1 MRLAGVCINGGAC
14 GLIRQYTGN
23 LTNRR
28 LPCAWVF
35 ASQGETRRTGAAW
48 LSSVRVLRCGIE
60 LPNEH
65 NPHKTYRLPNAV
77 IRVYGLHG
85 FGISPGVQTLW
96 LGRGRS
102 QVNMASIDWATH
114 VLQGWQQRAARA
126 KALANPQNPPQF
138 GLRIATHAHEV
149 ETVSNRASRRHG
161 EAPPNSAHTAHHA
174 RKVYKVRCAK
184 PGLWLGR
191 AWTTMWII

>member
-28 LPCAWVF
+28 LPRAQVF
-35 ASQGETRRTGAAW
+35 VSWRGAGRAGAAW
-48 LSSVRVLRCGIE
+48 LSSVRVLGCGIE
-60 LPNEH
+60 LPNERR
-65 NPHKTYRLPNAV
+65 PRVAV
-77 IRVYGLHG
+77 SPPPPSFAVWGGGAAPRVPAGAG
-85 FGISPGVQTLW
+85 GG
-96 LGRGRS
+96 GS

-114 VLQGWQQRAARA
+114 VLQGWQQRAAQA

-149 ETVSNRASRRHG
+149 ETVSNRASRCHG
-161 EAPPNSAHTAHHA
+161 EAKSSSAHTAHHA
-174 RKVYKVRCAK
+174 RKVYKARCAA
-184 PGLWLGR
+184 PGWSSGK
-191 AWTTMWII
+191 AWTAMWII

>member
-28 LPCAWVF
+28 LLRTWVF
-35 ASQGETRRTGAAW
+35 VSQGETGRTGAAW

-65 NPHKTYRLPNAV
+65 NPHRTSGPPDV
-77 IRVYGLHG
+77 VVRVYGFNG
-85 FGISPGVQTLW
+85 PGVSPGAPAPW
-96 LGRGRS
+96 LGRGGS

-114 VLQGWQQRAARA
+114 VLQGWQQRAAPA

-174 RKVYKVRCAK
+174 RKVYKARCAT
-184 PGLWLGR
+184 PSLSLGK
-191 AWTTMWII
+191 AWTAMWII

>member
-28 LPCAWVF
+28 LLCTWVF
-35 ASQGETRRTGAAW
+35 TSQGQTGRTGAAW

-65 NPHKTYRLPNAV
+65 NPHGAGSPLDVVT
-77 IRVYGLHG
+77 RVSGPKGL
-85 FGISPGVQTLW
+85 GISPRAPARW

-114 VLQGWQQRAARA
+114 VLQGWQQRAAQA

-161 EAPPNSAHTAHHA
+161 EEPPNSAHTAHHA
-174 RKVYKVRCAK
+174 RKVCKARCAG
-184 PGLWLGR
+184 PGLSLGE
-191 AWTTMWII
+191 AWTAMWII